1 MQIPKRRD
9 EIDRVREEWKGQC
22 PHLDTRGM
30 ETIGRILRAE
40 FMLAV
45 RLRQTFAQFDLDA
58 SGFDVLA
65 TLRRSGPPYRL
76 TPTALYKKL
85 VITSGAMTHR
95 MDALERTGL
104 LERQTAPDDRRSM
117 TAGLT
122 EKGRRLIDKAMAAHM
137 EAERQIAGLL
147 TKEEQT
153 VLANLLKKL
162 LLHLEEGTC

>member
-1 MQIPKRRD
+1 MQISKKRD

-22 PHLDTRGM
+22 PDLDTRGM
-30 ETIGRILRAE
+30 ETVGRILRAK
-40 FMLAV
+40 FMVSAL
-45 RLRQTFAQFDLDA
+45 LRVTFAQFDLDA

-76 TPTALYKKL
+76 TPTTLYKKL
-85 VITSGAMTHR
+85 IITSGAMTHR

-104 LERQTAPDDRRSM
+104 LERRTDPNDRRST

-122 EKGRRLIDKAMAAHM
+122 EKGRELIDKAMAAHM
-137 EAERQIAGLL
+137 EAEGQLAGVL

-153 VLANLLKKL
+153 ALATLLKKL
-162 LLHLEEGTC
+162 LLHLEEGAC